1 MSKEQNTE
9 TKPETLDLNI
19 SYPFDPDYEYKTR
32 LIRLQ
37 LDKERENDIKNDK
50 GFIVAPTEGIKKDL
64 KNDRSIFSR
73 RFGQTIKDVNPFGN
87 RYRCECGY
95 TQSKVNNNCVCKICG
110 TKVRYVDDDYEYF
123 GWLVLKNHWV
133 ISPAFYNAL
142 KFFIGKHFDRILK
155 YEAQM
160 DDDGHVKGNINLKD
174 EPFYGVGI
182 IAFKERFDEIMSY
195 YLGKNPKK
203 QSYYDDIMGSKDKVF
218 TQSIPVFTALLR
230 PFDADRY
237 TFSHETTNKNYTMIN
252 KLVSDLNRQS
262 SLFDNKN
269 DDKKPRKSIHD
280 LLFQLQMNIDKLYQ
294 EVINIIK
301 GKKGNIRRLFGG
313 RYNFTSRNVITSDP
327 SLRIDQVKLPYS
339 ALHELLQ
346 LNIINILVKT
356 LQITYTDA
364 YKRWYEASLKKDPM
378 IVNII
383 MSIIH
388 NSTESHRG
396 LPIMINRNPTL
407 GLGSMLQMFCV
418 DISDKTEKFEYIMQL
433 PLQVLPLL
441 NADFD
446 GDVLN
451 VMYIINKAFFERAF
465 QLFNPRNAF
474 YISRDDGLFNN
485 LVNHQKDTLIN
496 ANSMLLL
503 GRHVY
508 SSHDISNFERLRN
521 KWR

>member
-195 YLGKNPKK
+195 YLGK
-203 QSYYDDIMGSKDKVF
+203 KD
-218 TQSIPVFTALLR
+218 
-230 PFDADRY
+230 
-237 TFSHETTNKNYTMIN
+237 
-252 KLVSDLNRQS
+252 
-262 SLFDNKN
+262 
-269 DDKKPRKSIHD
+269 RKS
-280 LLFQLQMNIDKLYQ
+280 
-294 EVINIIK
+294 V
-301 GKKGNIRRLFGG
+301 
-313 RYNFTSRNVITSDP
+313 V
-327 SLRIDQVKLPYS
+327 
-339 ALHELLQ
+339 
-346 LNIINILVKT
+346 
-356 LQITYTDA
+356 
-364 YKRWYEASLKKDPM
+364 
-378 IVNII
+378 
-383 MSIIH
+383 
-388 NSTESHRG
+388 
-396 LPIMINRNPTL
+396 
-407 GLGSMLQMFCV
+407 
-418 DISDKTEKFEYIMQL
+418 
-433 PLQVLPLL
+433 
-441 NADFD
+441 
-446 GDVLN
+446 
-451 VMYIINKAFFERAF
+451 
-465 QLFNPRNAF
+465 
-474 YISRDDGLFNN
+474 
-485 LVNHQKDTLIN
+485 
-496 ANSMLLL
+496 
-503 GRHVY
+503 
-508 SSHDISNFERLRN
+508 
-521 KWR
+521 